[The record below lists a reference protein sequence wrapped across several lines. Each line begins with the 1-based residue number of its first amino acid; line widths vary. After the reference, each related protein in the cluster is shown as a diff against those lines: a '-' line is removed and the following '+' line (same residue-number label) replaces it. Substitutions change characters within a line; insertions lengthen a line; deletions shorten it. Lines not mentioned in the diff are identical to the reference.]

1 MDAPMPDATKSGGA
15 LPPEFTHGYECYECK
30 RFLLRDGFM
39 PVLAMDGTP
48 EKDWEGK
55 AWGRCY
61 TCEVGDGP
69 YEAASQDPW
78 FTTAK
83 N

>member
-1 MDAPMPDATKSGGA
+1 MDAPMPDATQTGGLPAAAA

-39 PVLAMDGTP
+39 PVLGMDGAP

-61 TCEVGDGP
+61 
-69 YEAASQDPW
+69 
-78 FTTAK
+78 
-83 N
+83 